1 MSESQSLHT
10 DFDDK
15 TRLENQSSNAPTQS
29 SFLTQPPLSLTA
41 QPTEPV
47 IYTDEFL
54 KKIADAV
61 KQVQLQEP
69 LKVPKSDE
77 DVEDHN
83 MNVIKYNNNTV
94 KYNKIQEHKN
104 LADEQS
110 DEHEKDILMVTMP
123 VGAVVSKSIWE
134 FSRVTFMV
142 IVIITLLMI
151 LLVLYVTDVPVIL
164 IPSY

>member
-1 MSESQSLHT
+1 MERKNNITEGQVIT
-10 DFDDK
+10 
-15 TRLENQSSNAPTQS
+15 
-29 SFLTQPPLSLTA
+29 PPLSPTS
-41 QPTEPV
+41 QPTEPGISTV
-47 IYTDEFL
+47 NYV
-54 KKIADAV
+54 KNIADAV
-61 KQVQLQEP
+61 EQVKLQEP

-77 DVEDHN
+77 DVEDVEEYN
-83 MNVIKYNNNTV
+83 INVV

-142 IVIITLLMI
+142 IIIITLLMI

>member
-1 MSESQSLHT
+1 MERKNNLTADTGSIMLERQSLHT
-10 DFDDK
+10 D
-15 TRLENQSSNAPTQS
+15 
-29 SFLTQPPLSLTA
+29 
-41 QPTEPV
+41 V
-47 IYTDEFL
+47 
-54 KKIADAV
+54 V

-77 DVEDHN
+77 D
-83 MNVIKYNNNTV
+83 
-94 KYNKIQEHKN
+94 
-104 LADEQS
+104 
-110 DEHEKDILMVTMP
+110 EKDILMVTMP
-123 VGAVVSKSIWE
+123 VGAVVNKSIWE

>member
-1 MSESQSLHT
+1 MERKNNLTADTGSIMLERQSLHT
-10 DFDDK
+10 DVDDK
-15 TRLENQSSNAPTQS
+15 PRLETQLSNVSPQLPS
-29 SFLTQPPLSLTA
+29 LPPPPLSPTSKS
-41 QPTEPV
+41 TEPV
-47 IYTDEFL
+47 ISTDEYV
-54 KKIADAV
+54 KKIADVV

-77 DVEDHN
+77 DD
-83 MNVIKYNNNTV
+83 
-94 KYNKIQEHKN
+94 
-104 LADEQS
+104 
-110 DEHEKDILMVTMP
+110 KDILMVTMP

>member
-1 MSESQSLHT
+1 MSR
-10 DFDDK
+10 K
-15 TRLENQSSNAPTQS
+15 NN
-29 SFLTQPPLSLTA
+29 LTA
-41 QPTEPV
+41 YMGDIMVNQ
-47 IYTDEFL
+47 D
-54 KKIADAV
+54 
-61 KQVQLQEP
+61 
-69 LKVPKSDE
+69 SDV
-77 DVEDHN
+77 VEE
-83 MNVIKYNNNTV
+83 NTV

-123 VGAVVSKSIWE
+123 GDAVVSKSIWE
-134 FSRVTFMV
+134 ISRVTFMV

>member
-1 MSESQSLHT
+1 MERKNNITEGQVIT
-10 DFDDK
+10 
-15 TRLENQSSNAPTQS
+15 
-29 SFLTQPPLSLTA
+29 PPLSPTS
-41 QPTEPV
+41 QPTEPGISTV
-47 IYTDEFL
+47 NYV
-54 KKIADAV
+54 KNIADAV
-61 KQVQLQEP
+61 EQVKLQEP

-77 DVEDHN
+77 DVEDVEEYN
-83 MNVIKYNNNTV
+83 INVV

-123 VGAVVSKSIWE
+123 VVSKSIWE

-142 IVIITLLMI
+142 IIIITLLMI

>member
-1 MSESQSLHT
+1 MER
-10 DFDDK
+10 K
-15 TRLENQSSNAPTQS
+15 NN
-29 SFLTQPPLSLTA
+29 LTT

-47 IYTDEFL
+47 ISTDEYV
-54 KKIADAV
+54 KKIADVV

-69 LKVPKSDE
+69 LKVTKSDE
-77 DVEDHN
+77 D
-83 MNVIKYNNNTV
+83 
-94 KYNKIQEHKN
+94 
-104 LADEQS
+104 
-110 DEHEKDILMVTMP
+110 EKDILMVTMP

>member
-1 MSESQSLHT
+1 ML
-10 DFDDK
+10 
-15 TRLENQSSNAPTQS
+15 
-29 SFLTQPPLSLTA
+29 
-41 QPTEPV
+41 
-47 IYTDEFL
+47 
-54 KKIADAV
+54 
-61 KQVQLQEP
+61 EP
-69 LKVPKSDE
+69 LKVQKSDE

-83 MNVIKYNNNTV
+83 INVVKYNDNIV

-110 DEHEKDILMVTMP
+110 DEDEKDILMVTMP
-123 VGAVVSKSIWE
+123 VGSVVSKSIWE

>member
-1 MSESQSLHT
+1 MERRNTNNLNTDVEAKSL
-10 DFDDK
+10 
-15 TRLENQSSNAPTQS
+15 LETQIPNVPPQLPS
-29 SFLTQPPLSLTA
+29 LPPQPPPLSLTA
-41 QPTEPV
+41 QPTEPD
-47 IYTDEFL
+47 ISTDEYV
-54 KKIADAV
+54 KKIADVV

-77 DVEDHN
+77 D
-83 MNVIKYNNNTV
+83 
-94 KYNKIQEHKN
+94 
-104 LADEQS
+104 
-110 DEHEKDILMVTMP
+110 EKDILMVTMP

>member
-1 MSESQSLHT
+1 MERKNNLIT
-10 DFDDK
+10 DVDDK
-15 TRLENQSSNAPTQS
+15 TSLETQLSIASPQLSSLP
-29 SFLTQPPLSLTA
+29 QPPLSLTA

-47 IYTDEFL
+47 ISTDKYV
-54 KKIADAV
+54 KKIADVV

-77 DVEDHN
+77 D
-83 MNVIKYNNNTV
+83 
-94 KYNKIQEHKN
+94 
-104 LADEQS
+104 
-110 DEHEKDILMVTMP
+110 EKDILMVTMP